1 MTAVSERQ
9 GEADVEEGDATAKK
23 ALLTGTSDSRPTV
36 TPMWAERDGEEGE
49 GMDTGSHKE
58 EAITYENQGFE
69 EDKERASVG
78 QRSPASTG
86 GRSGREQEGA
96 VGETGGAAAPEP
108 TPHDVRIEYTVHGSR
123 NGLL

>member
-9 GEADVEEGDATAKK
+9 GEADLEEGDATARK
-23 ALLTGTSDSRPTV
+23 ALLTGTDRPTV
-36 TPMWAERDGEEGE
+36 TPMWAERDGEEEE
-49 GMDTGSHKE
+49 GMETGSHKD

-69 EDKERASVG
+69 EDKERASLG

-86 GRSGREQEGA
+86 GHSGREQEGA
-96 VGETGGAAAPEP
+96 VGETAGAAAPEP
-108 TPHDVRIEYTVHGSR
+108 TPHDVRIECTVPGSK